1 MNTLGEKGDMKSLG
15 ECLETKHLIF
25 KRFMFVCTKVVSFT
39 KSFHYQLD
47 TFYHPK
53 GTNPTKLMPVQF
65 KTKRRIAYHFNAG
78 SDREWGEIHAKSVG
92 LPSSSVLTVIAGL
105 AGPCPLTVEAL
116 TFNEYTVKGSNPSI
130 TP

>member
-1 MNTLGEKGDMKSLG
+1 MGRDTGKEFGDSFLTLSLNNDI
-15 ECLETKHLIF
+15 KNH
-25 KRFMFVCTKVVSFT
+25 
-39 KSFHYQLD
+39 
-47 TFYHPK
+47 
-53 GTNPTKLMPVQF
+53 
-65 KTKRRIAYHFNAG
+65 
-78 SDREWGEIHAKSVG
+78 